1 MLDACRPTDP
11 RVHLEIAA
19 LLKQRVDPSLLQP
32 VASVACAVAPARL
45 CAASLAYCA
54 CVLSWTSLRHR
65 TAVGLSPRRRQRMV
79 PMMAVQ
85 SLEVS
90 RRTHQWS
97 RWTLCPI
104 CLPLLHQAVCILAT
118 LNGRPAIPAPTAAD
132 GRVVGGAEPG
142 GLPLA
147 TPVVSPH
154 NSPSASSTSASS
166 FQDGGPQ
173 PSPRKMR
180 RVARDTFILPIV
192 FHTPQLPSSENITMV
207 TLLAWHAGDL
217 ARKNGWQER
226 EEVRRRS
233 RSGRTVSELC
243 IQLAKDP
250 LRPGY
255 GQAAAR
261 LRPGCG
267 QAAARLWPG
276 CGQAA
281 ARQRPGCGQTAAR
294 QRPGNGQA
302 AAGLRPGSGQA
313 AAMLRPGCG
322 QAVARLWPCRGQATA
337 RHRPG
342 NCPATAR
349 LRPSC
354 GQGCSH
360 LAASC
365 VFLGL
370 PGASCLRPLGA
381 SWGLLELLEASLG

>member
-1 MLDACRPTDP
+1 MLDVCRPTDP

-97 RWTLCPI
+97 RWTLCPR
-104 CLPLLHQAVCILAT
+104 
-118 LNGRPAIPAPTAAD
+118 RPAIPAPTAAD

-180 RVARDTFILPIV
+180 RVARDIFILPIV

-267 QAAARLWPG
+267 
-276 CGQAA
+276 
-281 ARQRPGCGQTAAR
+281 
-294 QRPGNGQA
+294 
-302 AAGLRPGSGQA
+302 
-313 AAMLRPGCG
+313 
-322 QAVARLWPCRGQATA
+322 
-337 RHRPG
+337 
-342 NCPATAR
+342 
-349 LRPSC
+349 
-354 GQGCSH
+354 
-360 LAASC
+360 
-365 VFLGL
+365 
-370 PGASCLRPLGA
+370 
-381 SWGLLELLEASLG
+381 